1 MDARSPGRT
10 DVLVSIAALLCVFLA
25 NASRGLADDSS
36 PLSPQDEAL
45 LELRQTV
52 ASESFDEL
60 VKRLKLDERSVVAF
74 SSQMWRPEDF
84 ELVLF
89 NPRTMKLAALLAHLP
104 RGQARI
110 KSQTVCD
117 RLFLEWQQTVNQY
130 LDHEENPAAPPTTQS
145 IEGVRLGYGSAVF
158 ALAQF
163 ANPAEIV
170 AELRRAKALEN
181 KVFDRQLRTPE
192 PYPGSRRRFR
202 SMSFLDNDYWI
213 NVLAYSFTRDR
224 AKNDVADQKL
234 AKLLGNVP
242 RSAAK
247 VPTWNARTRTFDDDR
262 PREIKVYHREYSP
275 PGANLHQVI
284 LRDLQKI
291 CEQDERDVT

>member
-1 MDARSPGRT
+1 MDARSPSRT
-10 DVLVSIAALLCVFLA
+10 GALISIAALLCAFVA
-25 NASRGLADDSS
+25 QTSGGLAEEPS
-36 PLSPQDEAL
+36 PLSPQDQAL

-52 ASESFDEL
+52 ASEPFDEL
-60 VKRLKLDERSVVAF
+60 VKRLKIDERSVVAF

-89 NPRTMKLAALLAHLP
+89 NPRTTKLAALLVQLP
-104 RGQARI
+104 RGQAQI
-110 KSQTVCD
+110 KSQAVCD
-117 RLFLEWQQTVNQY
+117 RLFLEWQQTVNGH

-145 IEGVRLGYGSAVF
+145 IEGTRLGYGSAVF

-192 PYPGSRRRFR
+192 PYLGSRRRFR
-202 SMSFLDNDYWI
+202 SISFLDNDYWI
-213 NVLAYSFTRDR
+213 NVLAYSFTRNR
-224 AKNDVADQKL
+224 AKNDVEDQRL
-234 AKLLGNVP
+234 AKLLGSVP
-242 RSAAK
+242 RSVAR
-247 VPTWNARTRTFDDDR
+247 VPTWNARTRTFDDDH

-291 CEQDERDVT
+291 CEHDERDVT

>member
-1 MDARSPGRT
+1 MDACLPTRIAP
-10 DVLVSIAALLCVFLA
+10 LVSVAVLLCGLA
-25 NASRGLADDSS
+25 ADASRGLADDSS
-36 PLSPQDEAL
+36 PLSPQDEDL

-52 ASESFDEL
+52 ASEPFDEL
-60 VKRLKLDERSVVAF
+60 VKRLKVDERSVVAF

-89 NPRTMKLAALLAHLP
+89 NPRTMKLVGLLAQSP
-104 RGQARI
+104 RGQAQIR
-110 KSQTVCD
+110 SQAVCD
-117 RLFLEWQQTVNQY
+117 RLFLEWRETIERH
-130 LDHEENPAAPPTTQS
+130 LERDENPDAPAITQS

-158 ALAQF
+158 ALAQL

-170 AELRRAKALEN
+170 AELRRAREFESN
-181 KVFDRQLRTPE
+181 VFDRQLRTPE
-192 PYPGSRRRFR
+192 QYPGSRRRFR
-202 SMSFLDNDYWI
+202 SRAFLDNDYWI

-224 AKNDVADQKL
+224 RKDDALDPRL

-242 RSAAK
+242 QSTAK
-247 VPTWNARTRTFDDDR
+247 VAPWNARACAFDDDR
-262 PREIKVYHREYSP
+262 PREIRVYHREYSP

>member
-1 MDARSPGRT
+1 MDARSPGRIGA
-10 DVLVSIAALLCVFLA
+10 LVSIAVVLCAFLA
-25 NASRGLADDSS
+25 HASRGLAEEPS

-52 ASESFDEL
+52 AAEPFDEL
-60 VKRLKLDERSVVAF
+60 VKRLKMDERSVVAV

-89 NPRTMKLAALLAHLP
+89 NPRTMKLVAMLAQLR
-104 RGQARI
+104 RGQAQI
-110 KSQTVCD
+110 KSQAVCD
-117 RLFLEWQQTVNQY
+117 RLFLEWQQAVNGH
-130 LDHEENPAAPPTTQS
+130 LDREENPAAPPTTQS
-145 IEGVRLGYGSAVF
+145 IEGARLGYGSAVF

-202 SMSFLDNDYWI
+202 SMSLLDNDYWI

-224 AKNDVADQKL
+224 AKDDVEDAKL

-242 RSAAK
+242 RSIAK
-247 VPTWNARTRTFDDDR
+247 VPTWNAGRRTFDDDR

>member
-1 MDARSPGRT
+1 MDTRSRGRT
-10 DVLVSIAALLCVFLA
+10 GALVSIAALLCAFLA
-25 NASRGLADDSS
+25 HGSRTLADDSS
-36 PLSPQDEAL
+36 PLSPQDEDL

-60 VKRLKLDERSVVAF
+60 VKRLKVDERSAVAS

-89 NPRTMKLAALLAHLP
+89 NPRTMKLAAVLTQLP
-104 RGQARI
+104 RGQAQIRC
-110 KSQTVCD
+110 QAVCD
-117 RLFLEWQQTVNQY
+117 RLFLEWRETIDRHLERDEDPDV
-130 LDHEENPAAPPTTQS
+130 PPITQS

-158 ALAQF
+158 ALAQL

-170 AELRRAKALEN
+170 AELRRVREFEGN
-181 KVFDRQLRTPE
+181 VFDRQLRTPE
-192 PYPGSRRRFR
+192 QYPGSRRRFR
-202 SMSFLDNDYWI
+202 SRAFLDNDYWI
-213 NVLAYSFTRDR
+213 NVLAYSFTRDC
-224 AKNDVADQKL
+224 QKANSEDPRL
-234 AKLLGNVP
+234 ANLLGNIP
-242 RSAAK
+242 QSTAK
-247 VPTWNARTRTFDDDR
+247 IPPWNSRARVFDDDR
-262 PREIKVYHREYSP
+262 PREIRVYHREYSP